1 MENLSLEFCDLLLF
15 FFLFPL
21 SVLAH
26 FIPGLTWSITF
37 FSFSLQRWRCWEEGG
52 SQAEWRQGC
61 RSVWDRSQAQC
72 GLFLIILMEN
82 CWPFLSKS
90 AGVAGWN
97 KMHECRWHASLR
109 EKPLGDRVVSLLLAW
124 VVGPAS
130 LVIRNQCRAT
140 QALCN
145 FPLLSHHRPPRVLL
159 HLMDGPLIWRV
170 STFSAAWKLKALQL
184 SWYFCSTLDFCV
196 CYVCMQ
202 EIYICLRKTL
212 IQQDFQVPAVTAS
225 CSGY

>member
-15 FFLFPL
+15 FFFFFPL

-82 CWPFLSKS
+82 CWPFPLK
-90 AGVAGWN
+90 
-97 KMHECRWHASLR
+97 ECRGCRVEQNAWVQVTRLASGKIPWGT
-109 EKPLGDRVVSLLLAW
+109 ESSHLLAR
-124 VVGPAS
+124 GCRSCFA
-130 LVIRNQCRAT
+130 VIRKMKNQCRAT
-140 QALCN
+140 QALCT
-145 FPLLSHHRPPRVLL
+145 FPCWATT
-159 HLMDGPLIWRV
+159 GPHECYFIW
-170 STFSAAWKLKALQL
+170 W
-184 SWYFCSTLDFCV
+184 
-196 CYVCMQ
+196 M
-202 EIYICLRKTL
+202 
-212 IQQDFQVPAVTAS
+212 
-225 CSGY
+225 GH